1 MGVAVCTG
9 PITYIG
15 EDQLRADLAN
25 FKAASETAGVT
36 EAYLPANTP
45 GPIEHWIPNEHYNS
59 DEEFVSAIADAMR
72 VEYEAI
78 VDAGFLL
85 QIDDPDLP
93 DGWNCLP

>member
-9 PITYIG
+9 PLTYIG

-45 GPIEHWIPNEHYNS
+45 GTNEHYNS
-59 DEEFVSAIADAMR
+59 DEEFVFAIADAMR